1 MKKMKKL
8 NKKGF
13 TLIEMLV
20 VIAIIAILV
29 AIIIPTVTSATSKA
43 KASTDAANL
52 RSAKAV
58 ITIGV
63 LDDSI
68 NSTATVSQADNGH
81 AQLTVDGTKTIDL
94 EIPYSSKLDGGAFK
108 CEITAGAGDNSTG
121 SEIHVWYGSD
131 TTFTETSHGITYY
144 AEKAGESGSTTTT
157 AAH

>member
-1 MKKMKKL
+1 MKKL

-63 LDDSI
+63 LD
-68 NSTATVSQADNGH
+68 
-81 AQLTVDGTKTIDL
+81 GTYDAENLPTYEDCG
-94 EIPYSSKLDGGAFK
+94 IPEASKLDGEDYVFH
-108 CEITAGAGDNSTG
+108 CSIEAGEGDNSTG
-121 SEIHVWYGSD
+121 SEIHVWYGSED
-131 TTFTETSHGITYY
+131 DFGADSHGINYY
-144 AEKAGESGSTTTT
+144 SEKAGGETE
-157 AAH
+157 AE

>member
-1 MKKMKKL
+1 MKKL

-52 RSAKAV
+52 RSAKAI

-63 LDDSI
+63 LDGTYS
-68 NSTATVSQADNGH
+68 SSKLPTATECS
-81 AQLTVDGTKTIDL
+81 
-94 EIPYSSKLDGGAFK
+94 IPETSKLDGGSFK
-108 CEITAGAGDNSTG
+108 CEITAGTGDNSTG
-121 SEIHVWYGSD
+121 STIKVYYGD
-131 TTFTETSHGITYY
+131 HDINYY
-144 AEKAGESGSTTTT
+144 AKEAGGETEAEGD
-157 AAH
+157 